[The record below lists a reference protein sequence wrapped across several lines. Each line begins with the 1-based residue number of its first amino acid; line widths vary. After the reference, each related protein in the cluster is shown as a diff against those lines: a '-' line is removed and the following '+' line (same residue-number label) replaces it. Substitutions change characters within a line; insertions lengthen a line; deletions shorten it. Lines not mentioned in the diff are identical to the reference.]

1 MPKDVIRQGDDR
13 WEPLFKAWLAARGDA
28 GWLVH
33 GGLQYRVIAQDDDVI
48 IFEPVSG
55 NIDSM
60 YGSMSGGIT
69 G

>member
-1 MPKDVIRQGDDR
+1 MEKDVIRQGDSR
-13 WEPLFKAWLAARGDA
+13 WELLYKAWLGDGKDA

-33 GGLQYRVIAQDDDVI
+33 GGIQYRVLAQDDDTI

-60 YGSMSGGIT
+60 YGSMSGGIS
-69 G
+69 